1 MVLGVRC
8 PVILGIRN
16 PGPDHHPSRLLV
28 QKALVL
34 LILCILCID
43 VNYEKNRFPALP
55 ARYHRTNLMGASIAA
70 GIAHRR

>member
-1 MVLGVRC
+1 MVVGVSC

-16 PGPDHHPSRLLV
+16 PGPVHHQSRLLV

-43 VNYEKNRFPALP
+43 VQKSCSRQT
-55 ARYHRTNLMGASIAA
+55 TNFSCFTLE
-70 GIAHRR
+70 

>member
-1 MVLGVRC
+1 MVLGVSC

-16 PGPDHHPSRLLV
+16 PGPVHHQSRLLV

-43 VNYEKNRFPALP
+43 VQYLVPDRP
-55 ARYHRTNLMGASIAA
+55 
-70 GIAHRR
+70 